1 MNHFV
6 SFFKEDWQFF
16 NYKLIKTLNGFL
28 YFLRKLP
35 GIKKFISERV
45 YSAYDLKNVLGIFL
59 TVLKVST
66 SFYEDCHFRS
76 SRPPSDIP
84 NEFLK
89 EVSLPIFF
97 SN

>member
-45 YSAYDLKNVLGIFL
+45 YSAYDLKNV
-59 TVLKVST
+59 
-66 SFYEDCHFRS
+66 
-76 SRPPSDIP
+76 
-84 NEFLK
+84 
-89 EVSLPIFF
+89 
-97 SN
+97 

>member
-1 MNHFV
+1 MNQFV

-35 GIKKFISERV
+35 SIKKWISERV
-45 YSAYDLKNVLGIFL
+45 YSAYDSKNVLGIFL

-66 SFYEDCHFRS
+66 SFLLRLS
-76 SRPPSDIP
+76 
-84 NEFLK
+84 FL
-89 EVSLPIFF
+89 
-97 SN
+97 